1 MDVIRARDH
10 IWLLNEVF
18 TNPTIMKVLHGADH
32 DIVWLQKDF
41 GVYMVG
47 FALLE
52 NYHSFDWLIDWL
64 IDWF

>member
-1 MDVIRARDH
+1 MMDNDKQISTRESDYLVDVIRARDH

-47 FALLE
+47 FSL
-52 NYHSFDWLIDWL
+52 
-64 IDWF
+64 